1 MLGNLGSVREN
12 RLDSLSNNC
21 FSTITL
27 SVILGFSGLGDTLVE
42 GTMKK
47 RDMGLPNLFEQ
58 NISLFFVVVT
68 TK

>member
-1 MLGNLGSVREN
+1 MLGNSGSNEN
-12 RLDSLSNNC
+12 YENNGKTFYTC
-21 FSTITL
+21 
-27 SVILGFSGLGDTLVE
+27 SVTFNLFSGLGDTLE
-42 GTMKK
+42 ESTMKK